1 MESRRGFLLT
11 VAGLPLTLYARLV
24 SAKLVPRE
32 PLASIE
38 QRVFK
43 AINFQRVSH
52 VSSGAGPLVWSD
64 RLAATSRMHSAR
76 MLEAGFFGH
85 EDPKYG
91 NLSAR
96 MAAAGVDYSRCG
108 ENVFREQNYDD
119 PVSIAV
125 VEWMYSEPHREN
137 LLMPQYTLTGV
148 GAAMDADGTVAV
160 TQQFLTPGPSP
171 AARTSTTAR

>member
-11 VAGLPLTLYARLV
+11 VAGLPLALH
-24 SAKLVPRE
+24 AKIVASE
-32 PLASIE
+32 PLTSIE
-38 QRVFK
+38 QRVFR
-43 AINFQRVSH
+43 AINFQRASH
-52 VSSGAGPLVWSD
+52 GSSGAGPLVWSD

-96 MAAAGVDYSRCG
+96 MAAAGLDYSFCG
-108 ENVFREQNYDD
+108 ENVFREKNYDD

-148 GAAMDADGTVAV
+148 GVAMDAEGTVAV
-160 TQQFLTPGPSP
+160 TQQFLTPFPSP
-171 AARTSTTAR
+171 AARTPNTAK